1 MLDILT
7 LEFQQLPWTELVAR
21 RWLFLPSCFFSFGLA
36 VICLPSLKDLSTGR
50 IKWKA
55 LPKQKGWR
63 IINGQRLEVPSGSY
77 YGLGSMPFFLE
88 VPGFC
93 HGLSL
98 QFAGGRCL
106 LASSPSAWL
115 DFPFAVFA
123 KLLFFSFSADCS
135 FFNRPQASP
144 FPIQENHLCVIVL
157 LKLAKVL
164 YKCCQKILL
173 SNCCAFTWST
183 LIHCRQVS
191 QLVDKLPGR
200 GSSRYWEG
208 V

>member
-1 MLDILT
+1 MLLLLRPGRDLPPISERSQYRKDQMESSSETKGMKNNKRAT
-7 LEFQQLPWTELVAR
+7 LR
-21 RWLFLPSCFFSFGLA
+21 GS
-36 VICLPSLKDLSTGR
+36 
-50 IKWKA
+50 
-55 LPKQKGWR
+55 
-63 IINGQRLEVPSGSY
+63 QRLLLWT
-77 YGLGSMPFFLE
+77 GLDAFFLRSS
-88 VPGFC
+88 G
-93 HGLSL
+93 HL

-200 GSSRYWEG
+200 GSSRY
-208 V
+208 